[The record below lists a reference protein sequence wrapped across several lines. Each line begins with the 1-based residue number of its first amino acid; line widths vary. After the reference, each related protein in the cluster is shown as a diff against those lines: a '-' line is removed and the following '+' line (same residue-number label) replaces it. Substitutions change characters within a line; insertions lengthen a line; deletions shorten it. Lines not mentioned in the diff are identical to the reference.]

1 MKNFNI
7 DIEKINI
14 FELEDKYKFVFDVFA
29 EYTQTDKI
37 KLIVSNLDVT
47 HRRIF
52 LLYTELRSLQK
63 VANIYGCS
71 KTTINNKVKV
81 IQNIIKE
88 DINLEIEE
96 LLIKYKVC

>member
-7 DIEKINI
+7 EIEEINI
-14 FELEDKYKFVFDVFA
+14 FELEDKYKFVYDVFA
-29 EYTQTDKI
+29 EYTEIDKI
-37 KLIVSNLDVT
+37 KLIVSNLDIT

-52 LLYTELRSLQK
+52 LLYTELGSLQK
-63 VANIYGCS
+63 VANIYRCA

-81 IQNIIKE
+81 VQNIIKE